1 MTTIDPRQ
9 ALLAAM
15 QQQAARLR
23 ERSALPRAASTT
35 AAQATTSALAQRL
48 QAIAPQDPQRQ
59 RKAARIYLES
69 ELAREF
75 GADLVTDPAFTQ
87 MVDAV
92 HDQMRQDSEVAAALD
107 AAGELLLANPPA

>member
-1 MTTIDPRQ
+1 MTAVDPRQ

-23 ERSALPRAASTT
+23 ERSALPRATSTSPAH
-35 AAQATTSALAQRL
+35 AATSLLAQRL
-48 QAIAPQDPQRQ
+48 RAIAPQDPQRHH
-59 RKAARIYLES
+59 KAARIHLES

-75 GADLVTDPAFTQ
+75 GADLVNDPAFTQ

-92 HDQMRQDSEVAAALD
+92 HEQMRQDPETAAALD
-107 AAGELLLANPPA
+107 AAGRLLLANPPS

>member
-23 ERSALPRAASTT
+23 ERSALPRTASTAATQST
-35 AAQATTSALAQRL
+35 ASPLAQRL
-48 QAIAPQDPQRQ
+48 QAIAPQDPQRH

-75 GADLVTDPAFTQ
+75 GADLVNDPAFTQ

-92 HDQMRQDSEVAAALD
+92 HEQMLQDPETAAALD
-107 AAGELLLANPPA
+107 AAGELLLAKPST